1 MRRQSHQQP
10 QKVKTRFPCLPQK
23 KKQVISPRNPKLPV
37 TIPIFSTLEKQFYS
51 QAHQDLPFSLSCS
64 CAYTKGIR
72 GFSRGIQPTLLST
85 STSLCC
91 QEHNNIPQLSVLN
104 DGSTHTNWT
113 ANGEMKCV

>member
-23 KKQVISPRNPKLPV
+23 KKNRSFHPGIQSCQWPFQFSVPWRNSSIPKHTETSPFP
-37 TIPIFSTLEKQFYS
+37 
-51 QAHQDLPFSLSCS
+51 SCS